1 MSNNLKHDPGSRG
14 TATISEESVKKEE
27 GPGSREH
34 EATAMRLIRAK
45 GQGLVVQATRA
56 GQVAAAAQVVT
67 DLGNLSCVLAGA
79 IRCMH
84 VDCVHVCIRFFW
96 HCMFLSIQRTTVPSE
111 KGIVLSS
118 NHFLL
123 VCVSHSCLKHDA
135 LLRSLRFYS

>member
-1 MSNNLKHDPGSRG
+1 MSNDSKHDPGSG
-14 TATISEESVKKEE
+14 GMATISEESGKKEE
-27 GPGSREH
+27 ESRSGGH
-34 EATAMRLIRAK
+34 EATAMRFMRAE
-45 GQGLVVQATRA
+45 GQRLVVQATRA